1 MRVYLT
7 GFMGA
12 GKTTIGRKLAKLLNM
27 PFLDTDAIIEKEQKQ
42 KINDIFNIHGENYF
56 REKERDALQET
67 LKLNDAIIA
76 TGGGTVCSDENADFI
91 LANGL
96 VVFIEIPVEEIT
108 LRLLKDKKNRPL
120 LNQLESDKALMEFVV
135 ETYALRFPYYEKAHL
150 KFDGLQ
156 NKTNK
161 IRKLAEII
169 DSYEMSYSR

>member
-12 GKTTIGRKLAKLLNM
+12 GKTTIGRKLAKLLNT
-27 PFLDTDAIIEKEQKQ
+27 PFLDTDLMIEKEQKQ
-42 KINDIFNIHGENYF
+42 KIADIFTLHGESYF
-56 REKERDALQET
+56 REKEKEALQET
-67 LKLNDAIIA
+67 LKFNDAIIA
-76 TGGGTVCSDENADFI
+76 TGGGTVCSIENAEFI

-96 VVFIEIPVEEIT
+96 VVFIEIPTEEIT

-120 LNQLESDKALMEFVV
+120 LSELESDKLLMEFVA

-156 NKTNK
+156 TKTNK